1 MNEEHRIK
9 ELGYSDPY
17 DALVEDS
24 TIIDDDGDSY
34 DDASFADFLNSGND
48 F

>member
-1 MNEEHRIK
+1 MTAYTEE
-9 ELGYSDPY
+9 LYYDPY
-17 DALVEDS
+17 EALVEDP
-24 TIIDDDGDSY
+24 TIFDDDEDSY